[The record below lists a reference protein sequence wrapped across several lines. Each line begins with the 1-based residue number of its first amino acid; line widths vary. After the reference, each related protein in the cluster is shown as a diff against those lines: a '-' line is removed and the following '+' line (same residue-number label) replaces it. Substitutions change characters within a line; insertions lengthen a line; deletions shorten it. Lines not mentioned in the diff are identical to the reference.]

1 VTPQDGG
8 SGDAQLATLPTAGG
22 TRVPAMDGLRGIAV
36 LAVMIFHFDLYGSV
50 RASPVILADR
60 VILKVVQTG
69 WIGADLFFVL
79 SGFLITGILYDSAK
93 GRHSF
98 RSFYARRGLRT
109 FPL

>member
-1 VTPQDGG
+1 
-8 SGDAQLATLPTAGG
+8 
-22 TRVPAMDGLRGIAV
+22 MDGLRGIAV
-36 LAVMIFHFDLYGSV
+36 LAVMIFHFDLYGPV

-69 WIGADLFFVL
+69 WIGVVLFFVL

-93 GRHSF
+93 GRHYF